1 VEEWRVLPY
10 GRFDAPHT
18 MAVDEAILRCH
29 LRESNPSTLRL
40 YGWKRPAVSLGYFQK
55 TDETVNSRYCRE
67 RGIDIVRRPT
77 GGRAV
82 CHGHDLTYSVVSR
95 EDATR
100 FRGGIMETYR
110 LLSECIRRGLKRA
123 GIETAIAQPH
133 GTEDAAEGGGCCFSV
148 PAQYELLAGGRKICG
163 SAQMRVRGVFL
174 QHGSIPLSLDAG
186 DLCMIMN
193 HVPVEDGG
201 DFVVSNKVVTP
212 TKAGVQMLSNDS
224 RHTKGRCLDS
234 RLRGNNGEKS
244 FSYAS
249 RLRGSDMKE
258 DSSCASR
265 NAALNA
271 AMERLKGRVTSVD
284 EHAQGPITAEALC
297 RYIEEGFEE
306 FLGIRLV
313 PGGLTDGEKK
323 AGERLLAG
331 KYLTE
336 RWNREGRANHEDS

>member
-1 VEEWRVLPY
+1 MEEWRVLPY
-10 GRFDAPHT
+10 GRFDAPHA

-29 LRESNPSTLRL
+29 FRESNPSTLRL

-82 CHGHDLTYSVVSR
+82 CHGHDLTYSIVSR
-95 EDATR
+95 ENAAR

-110 LLSECIRRGLKRA
+110 IVSECIRRGLRRA
-123 GIETAIAQPH
+123 GIQTTVAETH
-133 GTEDAAEGGGCCFSV
+133 GTENAAERGGCCFSV

-174 QHGSIPLSLDAG
+174 QHGSIPLSLDAKEM
-186 DLCMIMN
+186 CMIMN
-193 HVPVEDGG
+193 HD
-201 DFVVSNKVVTP
+201 T
-212 TKAGVQMLSNDS
+212 
-224 RHTKGRCLDS
+224 
-234 RLRGNNGEKS
+234 RGES
-244 FSYAS
+244 FT
-249 RLRGSDMKE
+249 
-258 DSSCASR
+258 SCEAIS
-265 NAALNA
+265 LEA

-284 EHAQGPITAEALC
+284 EHAEEPITVEALC
-297 RYIEEGFEE
+297 RHIEEGFEE

-323 AGERLLAG
+323 AGERLLAE